1 MSDAQH
7 LQLETEDESLTLTPL
22 DFGFL
27 QLETVDAWNGTEA
40 RICLTL
46 EQVEK
51 VRHVLNTF
59 YTAEFFPS

>member
-7 LQLETEDESLTLTPL
+7 LQLETEDGSLTLTPL
-22 DFGFL
+22 GFGFL

-40 RICLTL
+40 RICFTL

-51 VRHVLNTF
+51 LRRVLSAF
-59 YTAEFFPS
+59 YTAEAS